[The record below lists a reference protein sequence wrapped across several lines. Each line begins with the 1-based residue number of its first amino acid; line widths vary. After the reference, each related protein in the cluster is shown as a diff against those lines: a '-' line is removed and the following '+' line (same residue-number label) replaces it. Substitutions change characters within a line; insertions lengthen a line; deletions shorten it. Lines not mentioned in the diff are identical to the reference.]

1 MQDRPKL
8 VIRVVKHG
16 KEVSRELMFEG
27 QKLAEMD
34 KPELIN
40 FIMQA
45 VSSLRDW

>member
-1 MQDRPKL
+1 MQDRPRL
-8 VIRVVKHG
+8 VIRVVKNG
-16 KEVSRELMFEG
+16 KEVSREVMFEG
-27 QKLAEMD
+27 QKLAELD